1 MVASIHGRG
10 GVYGLAIVMVY
21 ALLAGCASGPRI
33 ITNVDPSANL
43 QSFQTFDFMQPLSTD
58 RDGVRSLLSTHLI
71 EATTREL
78 ENAGMRR
85 DTESPQLLVNF
96 FVSTRETIETRS
108 VPTSSASMM
117 SYRRG
122 RYSPW
127 GSYSF
132 STSTVEVVQRTEG
145 TINVDLVDVSRNQ
158 LVWEGAAIGRVTD
171 RTRRDLEQT
180 VNSAIAEIFARFPR

>member
-1 MVASIHGRG
+1 V
-10 GVYGLAIVMVY
+10 LAC

-33 ITNVDPSANL
+33 ITNADPGTNL
-43 QSFQTFDFMQPLSTD
+43 ESFKTFDFMQPLSTD
-58 RDGVRSLLSTHLI
+58 RDGVRTLLSTHLI

-78 ENAGMRR
+78 QNAGMRR
-85 DTESPQLLVNF
+85 VTEDPQLLVNF
-96 FVSTRETIETRS
+96 FVSTRETIETRT
-108 VPTSSASMM
+108 VPSSSASMF
-117 SYRRG
+117 YRRG

-127 GSYSF
+127 AGYSL
-132 STSTVEVVQRTEG
+132 STSTTEVVQRTEG

-180 VNSAIAEIFARFPR
+180 VNTAITEIFARFPQ

>member
-1 MVASIHGRG
+1 MVAAIPRRG
-10 GVYGLAIVMVY
+10 SAYAFAIVLVY

-33 ITNVDPSANL
+33 ITNADPVTDLGA
-43 QSFQTFDFMQPLSTD
+43 FQTFDFMQPLSTD
-58 RDGVRSLLSTHLI
+58 RDGVRTLLSTHLI

-78 ENAGMRR
+78 ESAGMRR
-85 DTESPQLLVNF
+85 DTENPQLLVNF
-96 FVSTRETIETRS
+96 FVSTRETIETRT
-108 VPTSSASMM
+108 VPMSASM

-127 GSYSF
+127 GGYSI
-132 STSTVEVVQRTEG
+132 SASTVEVVQRTEG

-171 RTRRDLEQT
+171 RSRRELEQT
-180 VNSAIAEIFARFPR
+180 VSSAIADIFARFPR